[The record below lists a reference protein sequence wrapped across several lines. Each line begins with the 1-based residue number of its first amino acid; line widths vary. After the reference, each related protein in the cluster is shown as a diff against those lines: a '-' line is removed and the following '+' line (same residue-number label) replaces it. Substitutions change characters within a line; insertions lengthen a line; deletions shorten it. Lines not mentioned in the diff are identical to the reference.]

1 MRSAKHAL
9 MIGANFIP
17 TPNSRPRSGG
27 LNSHFN
33 DNKGLGLFATKAPTF
48 GGKWL
53 FQAKKLR
60 T

>member
-33 DNKGLGLFATKAPTF
+33 DIKGLGLFATKAPRF
-48 GGKWL
+48 GAKWL
-53 FQAKKLR
+53 I
-60 T
+60 